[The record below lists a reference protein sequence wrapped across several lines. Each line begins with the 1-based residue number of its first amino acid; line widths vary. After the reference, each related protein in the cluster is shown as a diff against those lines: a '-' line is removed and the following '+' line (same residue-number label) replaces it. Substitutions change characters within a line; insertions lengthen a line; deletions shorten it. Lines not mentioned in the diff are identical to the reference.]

1 MVAALEA
8 FYDATGGNAGKWLN
22 KTDWIT
28 GGEPCISGW
37 HGVGCCLASHP
48 IIVNI
53 GGSFLCKSEPG
64 SASSRRAR
72 RRLLRLT
79 STCVG
84 SFGNPDAEL
93 VPMITPQTKHCC
105 AVVQHDDALGP
116 PHASHDPPPCDVTG
130 GCYTV
135 DDAGSGEDAWYSN
148 PTTTVASWARCV
160 VTTLELPNNGLNG
173 TLDTP
178 ALKRIEA
185 DLLQADRTSTKAPR
199 FFLDFL
205 QYIDFSTPVDPSS
218 DPEIQA
224 GDAKPNSLSG
234 PLPKWM
240 FSLPNLQAVNF
251 MGNAF
256 TYDDEAV
263 ETLEKT
269 LRSSCEKVGANSIA
283 RTMNAGQCF
292 PMGKIWDGFSR
303 EFCFSFSDA
312 HVPRPGYNLC
322 FDCQHT
328 AGLIAAYTWAV
339 VAGYLVLLA
348 VPAVVLLHR
357 IARRAEYA
365 YQGGGLKRELAAAA
379 VVAFHLQVSVTIT
392 CINARVETA
401 PALPFIL
408 RRAAACL
415 VLDPVCVAEPLC
427 FSDTS
432 IALTRALGAHY
443 ASTTYVAWVLSI
455 PPLLLFAAVGLR
467 MLARKL
473 KWARASRVGA
483 EVELSMTILHALLHA
498 PASRVI
504 RQLLSPLSAKEV
516 ASLEGGTDS
525 NLIGLGTEAWFDAS
539 GNYIPVG
546 IGAGANAFG
555 VMAGVTLLV
564 LHIAVIARYAYSLSA
579 TVQARK
585 KDGGYAMKL
594 RFVSGQYRT
603 KGSAA
608 LWNVALGVLH
618 LALLGATAVYTMDS
632 GVPWGSILL
641 IAVLAAGW
649 AAHSYIEPY
658 EYSFLND
665 VSSRLWLSQM
675 LFVVLILC
683 WGALFQGT
691 YILALAI
698 VLEVLLWTSFV
709 GFSALSPLVLFR
721 GLRNSARAAAGV
733 ATDSVPIWLY
743 GAHWVEL
750 PLPPGAVAVLGIHPA
765 PPPADDV
772 FDALHNPEQKSFFNP
787 AGLRRRKTKKPK
799 AEKKKEKKKGGFF
812 GKKKKGGDGAGDGD
826 GDAAAGARRGRR
838 LGAGGGGVSTS
849 TRRGRRAT
857 RDVFTSRTTR

>member
-8 FYDATGGNAGKWLN
+8 FYDATGGNADKWL
-22 KTDWIT
+22 KKDDWIT

-37 HGVGCCLASHP
+37 YGVGCCLASHP
-48 IIVNI
+48 IIVKI
-53 GGSFLCKSEPG
+53 GGLTMCKSEPG

-148 PTTTVASWARCV
+148 PTTTVESWARCV
-160 VTTLELPNNGLNG
+160 VTTLELPANGLNG

-185 DLLQADRTSTKAPR
+185 DLLQEDRTSTKAPR

-218 DPEIQA
+218 DAFIQA
-224 GDAKPNSLSG
+224 GFAKPNSLTG

-546 IGAGANAFG
+546 IGSGANAFG

-787 AGLRRRKTKKPK
+787 AGLRRRKTQKKPK
-799 AEKKKEKKKGGFF
+799 AEEKKKEKKKKGGGFF
-812 GKKKKGGDGAGDGD
+812 GKKK
-826 GDAAAGARRGRR
+826 
-838 LGAGGGGVSTS
+838 
-849 TRRGRRAT
+849 
-857 RDVFTSRTTR
+857 